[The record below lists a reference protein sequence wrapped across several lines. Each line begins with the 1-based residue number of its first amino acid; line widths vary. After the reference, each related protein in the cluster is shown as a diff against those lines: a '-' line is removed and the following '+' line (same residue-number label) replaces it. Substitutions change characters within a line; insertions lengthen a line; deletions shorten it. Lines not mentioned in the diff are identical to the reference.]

1 MNSTSS
7 SSSSSES
14 SSSGIPPSPPK
25 KMRIFNDLY
34 EVTNLI
40 DNDVTLYCY
49 LATCDPIVFEEA
61 INNEKIKIVMNEEIA
76 LIEKK

>member
-1 MNSTSS
+1 
-7 SSSSSES
+7 
-14 SSSGIPPSPPK
+14 
-25 KMRIFNDLY
+25 MRIFNDLY